1 MRTDMKS
8 VRFDKKKLIP
18 IAVVSLFFCTYLLV
32 GFIIYKDYGVS
43 ADETIDFRRGQ
54 VNYNRLTGGSLAK
67 FIDQCSQSKTIC
79 YYPPAFSMLLY
90 AIAPGGDSQSIYF
103 RRHLFTFAFFA
114 LSVFIFFLIGKKIF
128 KDWKIGLLGA
138 LFLIIS
144 PRIFAH
150 SFYNPKDIP
159 FLSIYVI
166 SIYTLLLF
174 LEKKNL
180 FTAILHGVVIGLVC
194 SIRTPGLIIIP
205 ITIFFY
211 LFDLIL
217 SRDKWKSYLKA
228 AVFLFI
234 SGMIAAGLVYWL
246 TPFLYTNADVN
257 FIQMFNVMKQFPWV
271 NYHLYLGKD
280 IENVIPWHYSIV
292 WFSISSPLLYLV
304 LFLIGCLALILRSLK
319 ARTRDYFRSL
329 RDFYLVGACWF
340 LPLISVILMKSIIYT
355 DNRQMYFIYPPML
368 LSSLFGFKVL
378 TGKIRQKTLH
388 WQWVTAIILVAGL
401 AYPVYFMV
409 RNHPYQNTYFNFLA
423 GSKMSVIK
431 ERFALDA
438 WGLSVRKGLEYIA
451 STDPAKAIK
460 VKVMGGYNNGVL
472 LLDKKDRK
480 RLSVSNYTP
489 SNYIIETYRYYPVR
503 QVVGG
508 KIVYSIKVGDTDIL
522 TVYKM
527 DSN

>member
-1 MRTDMKS
+1 MNS
-8 VRFDKKKLIP
+8 IRFDKKKIVQ
-18 IAVVSLFFCTYLLV
+18 ITVVSLFFFTYLLV
-32 GFIIYKDYGVS
+32 GCLIYKDYGVS

-54 VNYNRLTGGSLAK
+54 VNYDRLTGGSLAE
-67 FIDQCSQSKTIC
+67 FMDQCSQSETIC

-90 AIAPGGDSQSIYF
+90 VIAPGGDSQTIYL

-114 LSVFIFFLIGKKIF
+114 FSVFIFFLIGKRIF

-138 LFLIIS
+138 LFLIVS

-159 FLSIYVI
+159 FLSIYII

-174 LEKKNL
+174 LEKKNI

-205 ITIFFY
+205 ISIFFY
-211 LFDLIL
+211 IFDLIL
-217 SRDKWKSYLKA
+217 SKDKWKSYLKA
-228 AVFLFI
+228 AVFLAI
-234 SGMIAAGLVYWL
+234 SVIISAGLVYVL
-246 TPFLYTNADVN
+246 TPYLYTNAFGN
-257 FIQMFNVMKQFPWV
+257 FIQIFNVMKQFPWL
-271 NYHLYLGKD
+271 NYHLYMGKD
-280 IENVIPWHYSIV
+280 IGNVIPWHYSIV
-292 WFSISSPLLYLV
+292 WFSISSPLFYLG
-304 LFLIGCLALILRSLK
+304 LFLIGCVALILQSLK
-319 ARTRDYFRSL
+319 SRTRDQFRSL
-329 RDFYLVGACWF
+329 RDFYLVGTCWF
-340 LPLISVILMKSIIYT
+340 LPLITVILMKSIIYT
-355 DNRQMYFIYPPML
+355 DNRQMYFIYPPL
-368 LSSLFGFKVL
+368 LLFSLLGFKISID
-378 TGKIRQKTLH
+378 KIRQRTLH
-388 WQWVTAIILVAGL
+388 WQWITAIILVAGL
-401 AYPVYFMV
+401 AYPLYFMV
-409 RNHPYQNTYFNFLA
+409 RYHPYQNTYFNILA

-431 ERFALDA
+431 DRFALDA

-451 STDPAKAIK
+451 STDPAKTIK
-460 VKVMGGYNNGVL
+460 VRVMGGYNKGVL

-480 RLSVSNYTP
+480 RLNVENFNP
-489 SNYIIETYRYYPVR
+489 PNYIIETYRYYPSR